1 MRCGIA
7 LINLIWLLVLPCIG
21 SAELSLEQQAAK
33 ERGLILYNQHKAI
46 SAEPY
51 LRRAAEAGDREAQYF
66 LGEALRFNNRYMTEE
81 AYKWYAAA
89 AAQGDYYAM
98 YRLAGTDSDLCAVMG
113 SCSADGKTARDW
125 LLQGQKTAKALAA
138 QGDADAMYVL
148 YYLTSN
154 IEWLEKAAEAGHAE
168 AQHDLA
174 MYYQDGN
181 GFFFPPWKRSERA
194 CQLLE
199 ASAQGGYVE
208 SMKYYQACFREQGD
222 EEHIR
227 YWIEKA
233 VEKGN
238 ASTIMVYVQLLSHDP
253 ESYGVP
259 LDLVRAYGFL
269 ILLEELDG
277 GGGAVSFV
285 EDSKPKLLEQLTP
298 EQIEQAKAFAKEWK
312 ATHPPLSFF
321 PDKLGF

>member
-1 MRCGIA
+1 MPRIVIA
-7 LINLIWLLVLPCIG
+7 LFGLTVALTGQAAI
-21 SAELSLEQQAAK
+21 LSPEQQVSK
-33 ERGLILYNQHKAI
+33 ERGIVLYNQYK
-46 SAEPY
+46 ETDPY
-51 LRRAAEAGDREAQYF
+51 LLIAAEAGDSEAQYYLAEEIRQRNF
-66 LGEALRFNNRYMTEE
+66 SITAE

-98 YRLAGTDSDLCAVMG
+98 YRLARAGSDLCSVMG
-113 SCSADGKTARDW
+113 NCSSDGKTAKEW
-125 LLQGQKTAKALAA
+125 LVLGRETAKALAE
-138 QGDADAMYVL
+138 QGDAEAMYVL
-148 YYLTSN
+148 YYLTTK
-154 IEWLEKAAEAGHAE
+154 IEWLEKAAEAGSPE

-174 MYYQDGN
+174 RYYQKGN
-181 GFFFPPWKRSERA
+181 GFFFPPWRRSETA
-194 CQLLE
+194 CQLLKE
-199 ASAQGGYVE
+199 AAQGGYIK
-208 SMKYYQACFREQGD
+208 SMKYYQTCFREQGD

-298 EQIEQAKAFAKEWK
+298 EQIEQAKVFAKEWK

>member
-1 MRCGIA
+1 MRWGVV
-7 LINLIWLLVLPCIG
+7 LINLIGLLVFPCIG
-21 SAELSLEQQAAK
+21 IAELSLEQQAAK
-33 ERGLILYNQHKAI
+33 ERGLMLYNQHKAI

-51 LRRAAEAGDREAQYF
+51 LKEAAEAGDREAQYF

-98 YRLAGTDSDLCAVMG
+98 YRLARTSSDLCSVIG
-113 SCSADGKTARDW
+113 NCSPDGKTAKEW
-125 LLQGQKTAKALAA
+125 LVLGRETAKALAE
-138 QGDADAMYVL
+138 QGDAEAMYVL
-148 YYLTSN
+148 YYLTTK
-154 IEWLEKAAEAGHAE
+154 IEWLEKAAEARNPE
-168 AQHDLA
+168 AQYDLA
-174 MYYQDGN
+174 QYYQKGN
-181 GFFFPPWKRSERA
+181 GFFFPPWKRSERT
-194 CQLLE
+194 CQLLKE
-199 ASAQGGYVE
+199 SAQGGYIK
-208 SMKYYQACFREQGD
+208 SMKYYQTCFREQGD

-253 ESYGVP
+253 EGYGVP

-312 ATHPPLSFF
+312 ATHPPLSYF